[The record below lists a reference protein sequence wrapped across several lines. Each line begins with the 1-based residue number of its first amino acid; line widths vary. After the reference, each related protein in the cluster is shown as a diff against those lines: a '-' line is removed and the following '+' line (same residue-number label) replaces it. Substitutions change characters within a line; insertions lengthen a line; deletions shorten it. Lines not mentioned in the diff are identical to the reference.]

1 MTDPELHPDAREL
14 IRQSLES
21 IDHVEILL
29 AVREHQQGMT
39 VEELDARQR
48 LGSRVILRCLRDLE
62 VASLVEGNGTTWRLA
77 ALTPRQQ
84 SAVQQLALAYHERP
98 LLVIRALRSRPSN
111 VLHSFADSFRLRGK
125 D

>member
-29 AVREHQQGMT
+29 ALRAIGGSTTLDELATVR
-39 VEELDARQR
+39 A
-48 LGSRVILRCLRDLE
+48 SRCLRDLE
-62 VASLVEGNGTTWRLA
+62 VASLVEGNAGGWRLA
-77 ALTPRQQ
+77 PLSPRLQ
-84 SAVQQLALAYHERP
+84 SAVEQLALAYDERP
-98 LLVIRALRSRPSN
+98 LLLVRALRSRPSS
-111 VLHSFADSFRLRGK
+111 VLHYFADSFRLRGE

>member
-29 AVREHQQGMT
+29 FLRASGQWTT
-39 VEELDARQR
+39 VDDLAARHH
-48 LGSRVILRCLRDLE
+48 LSARVVADCLRDLE
-62 VASLVEGNGTTWRLA
+62 TARLVEGNGSAWRLA
-77 ALTPRQQ
+77 ALPAERR
-84 SAVQQLALAYHERP
+84 AALEQLALAYDERP
-98 LLVIRALRSRPSN
+98 LLLVRALRGRPSS
-111 VLHSFADSFRLRGK
+111 VLHSFADSFRLRRK

>member
-29 AVREHQQGMT
+29 ALRAIGGSTTLDELATRQH
-39 VEELDARQR
+39 LDART
-48 LGSRVILRCLRDLE
+48 VARCLSDLE
-62 VASLVEGNGTTWRLA
+62 VASLVQGNAGGWRLA
-77 ALTPRQQ
+77 PLSPRLQ
-84 SAVQQLALAYHERP
+84 SAVEQLALAYDERP
-98 LLVIRALRSRPSN
+98 LLLVRALRSRPSS
-111 VLHSFADSFRLRGK
+111 VLHSFADSFRLRGE

>member
-29 AVREHQQGMT
+29 ALRATGGWTTIEDLAVGRHLG
-39 VEELDARQR
+39 ARH
-48 LGSRVILRCLRDLE
+48 VARCLRDLE
-62 VASLVEGNGTTWRLA
+62 VASLVEGNGSAWRLA
-77 ALTPRQQ
+77 PLAPRRQ
-84 SAVQQLALAYHERP
+84 SAVDQLALAYDAHP
-98 LLVIRALRSRPSN
+98 LLLVRALRSRPSN

-125 D
+125 E